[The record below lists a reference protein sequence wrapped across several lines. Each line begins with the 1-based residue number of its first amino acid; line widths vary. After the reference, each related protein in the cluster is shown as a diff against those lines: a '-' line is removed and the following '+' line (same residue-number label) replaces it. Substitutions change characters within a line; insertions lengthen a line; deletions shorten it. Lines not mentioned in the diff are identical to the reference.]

1 MTIIMIIEGHDIRYT
16 GDGWRWDVPEGSH
29 AKWSDLKRV
38 GYTEKQ
44 CMGCGFKGAPDT
56 VMPPCHEFWADR
68 TGNPAWSGV
77 KGEAV
82 YWPLSVGA

>member
-38 GYTEKQ
+38 GYTEK
-44 CMGCGFKGAPDT
+44 
-56 VMPPCHEFWADR
+56 
-68 TGNPAWSGV
+68 
-77 KGEAV
+77 
-82 YWPLSVGA
+82 